1 MKKLLNQREIDAI
14 LGRARGEAVSRG
26 GTRQRAIEPCN
37 FRNDVQM
44 SDEYARCMSGLHE
57 AFART
62 MSNSLGAY
70 FTYTSTT
77 LVDGS

>member
-1 MKKLLNQREIDAI
+1 MKKLLSQREIDAI
-14 LGRARGEAVSRG
+14 LGRARAETADRG
-26 GTRQRAIEPCN
+26 GGRRRAVEPCN

-44 SDEYARCMSGLHE
+44 SDEYARCMSTLHE

-70 FTYTSTT
+70 FT
-77 LVDGS
+77 

>member
-1 MKKLLNQREIDAI
+1 VKKILNQREIDAI
-14 LGRARGEAVSRG
+14 LGKARAGTADRG
-26 GTRQRAIEPCN
+26 GGRRQAVEPCN

-44 SDEYARCMSGLHE
+44 SDEYARCMSSLHE

-70 FTYTSTT
+70 FM
-77 LVDGS
+77 